1 MQRMAGAEFRVQASA
16 PPTAGRGET
25 MRAEAVDGSPR
36 TGVLAAGA
44 ATAVLALAAAGCG
57 SSGSTSAG
65 AAATHHAMTSHHAM
79 AEPARFGSDCGMVP
93 ATGMG
98 SFHGMAMDPVVTAAS
113 HNPLLTS
120 FAADVKAA
128 GLVSDLNSMHSFT
141 VFAPANSA
149 FSKLPPGEMSM
160 MHSTAELAKILK
172 YHVVSG
178 RVTPAK
184 LASGMAL
191 TTLEGGSL
199 TGSKMGSVYEVGKAS
214 VICGNIQTANATVYV
229 IDKVL
234 VPMH

>member
-1 MQRMAGAEFRVQASA
+1 
-16 PPTAGRGET
+16 
-25 MRAEAVDGSPR
+25 MRAEAADRSPR
-36 TGVLAAGA
+36 KGVLAAGA
-44 ATAVLALAAAGCG
+44 GAAVLALAAAGCG
-57 SSGSTSAG
+57 SSGTTAG
-65 AAATHHAMTSHHAM
+65 AAATHHAMASHSPAM
-79 AEPARFGSDCGMVP
+79 TEPARFGPDCGMVP

-120 FAADVKAA
+120 FAADVKTA

-149 FSKLPPGEMSM
+149 FSRLPHAEMSM
-160 MHSTAELAKILK
+160 MHSSAELAKILK
-172 YHVVSG
+172 YHIVSG

-199 TGSKMGSVYEVGKAS
+199 TGAKMGSVYEIGKAS

-229 IDKVL
+229 INKVL
-234 VPMH
+234 VPMR

>member
-1 MQRMAGAEFRVQASA
+1 
-16 PPTAGRGET
+16 
-25 MRAEAVDGSPR
+25 MRAVAVDGSAGK
-36 TGVLAAGA
+36 GVLTACAGA
-44 ATAVLALAAAGCG
+44 AVLALAAAGCG
-57 SSGSTSAG
+57 SSGTTSTASG
-65 AAATHHAMTSHHAM
+65 TATHHAMAHSHAM
-79 AEPARFGSDCGMVP
+79 AESARFGPDCGMVP

-149 FSKLPPGEMSM
+149 FSKLSHAEMSM
-160 MHSTAELAKILK
+160 MHGNAELTKILK
-172 YHVVSG
+172 YHIVNG

-199 TGSKMGSVYEVGKAS
+199 TGAKMGSVYEVGKAN

-229 IDKVL
+229 INKVL

>member
-1 MQRMAGAEFRVQASA
+1 MRAVAVAASAGKGALTAGA
-16 PPTAGRGET
+16 G
-25 MRAEAVDGSPR
+25 
-36 TGVLAAGA
+36 
-44 ATAVLALAAAGCG
+44 TAVLALVAAGCG
-57 SSGSTSAG
+57 SSGTTSTAPG
-65 AAATHHAMTSHHAM
+65 ATATHHPMASHSHAM
-79 AEPARFGSDCGMVP
+79 AESARFGSDCGMVP

-149 FSKLPPGEMSM
+149 FSKLSHAEMSM
-160 MHSTAELAKILK
+160 MHGNAELAKILK
-172 YHVVSG
+172 YHIVNG

-191 TTLEGGSL
+191 TTLEGGKL
-199 TGSKMGSVYEVGKAS
+199 TGSKMGSVYEIGKAG

-229 IDKVL
+229 INKVL

>member
-1 MQRMAGAEFRVQASA
+1 
-16 PPTAGRGET
+16 

-36 TGVLAAGA
+36 KGALAASVSA
-44 ATAVLALAAAGCG
+44 AVLALAAAGCG
-57 SSGSTSAG
+57 SSGTTSAASG
-65 AAATHHAMTSHHAM
+65 AAATHRAM
-79 AEPARFGSDCGMVP
+79 ASSSHSMTKSARFGPDCGMVP

-128 GLVSDLNSMHSFT
+128 GLAGELNSMRSFT

-149 FSKLPPGEMSM
+149 FSKLSQAEMSM
-160 MHSTAELAKILK
+160 MHGNAELAKILK
-172 YHVVSG
+172 RHIVSG

-199 TGSKMGSVYEVGKAS
+199 TGAKMGSVYEIGKAN

-229 IDKVL
+229 INKVL
-234 VPMH
+234 VPMR

>member
-1 MQRMAGAEFRVQASA
+1 
-16 PPTAGRGET
+16 
-25 MRAEAVDGSPR
+25 MRAVAVDGSAGK
-36 TGVLAAGA
+36 GVLTACAGA
-44 ATAVLALAAAGCG
+44 AVLALAAAGCG
-57 SSGSTSAG
+57 SSGTTSTASG
-65 AAATHHAMTSHHAM
+65 TATHHAMAHSHAM
-79 AEPARFGSDCGMVP
+79 AESARFGPDCGMVP

-149 FSKLPPGEMSM
+149 FSKLSHAEMSM
-160 MHSTAELAKILK
+160 MHGNAELAKILK
-172 YHVVSG
+172 HHIVSG

-191 TTLEGGSL
+191 TTLEGASL
-199 TGSKMGSVYEVGKAS
+199 TGSKMGSVYEIGKAD

-229 IDKVL
+229 INKVL

>member
-1 MQRMAGAEFRVQASA
+1 
-16 PPTAGRGET
+16 

-36 TGVLAAGA
+36 KRVLAAGA
-44 ATAVLALAAAGCG
+44 GAAVLALAAAGCG
-57 SSGSTSAG
+57 SSGAATG
-65 AAATHHAMTSHHAM
+65 AAATHHAMASHSPAM
-79 AEPARFGSDCGMVP
+79 TEPARFGPDCGMVP

-120 FAADVKAA
+120 FAADVKTA

-149 FSKLPPGEMSM
+149 FSRLPHAEMSM
-160 MHSTAELAKILK
+160 MHSSAELAKILK
-172 YHVVSG
+172 YHIVSG

-199 TGSKMGSVYEVGKAS
+199 TGAKMGSVYEIGKAS

-229 IDKVL
+229 INKVL
-234 VPMH
+234 VPMR

>member
-1 MQRMAGAEFRVQASA
+1 
-16 PPTAGRGET
+16 

-36 TGVLAAGA
+36 KDALAAGVGA
-44 ATAVLALAAAGCG
+44 AVLALAAAGCG
-57 SSGSTSAG
+57 SSGTTPAAG
-65 AAATHHAMTSHHAM
+65 GTATHHAMASHSHAM
-79 AEPARFGSDCGMVP
+79 TEPARFGPDCGMVP

-98 SFHGMAMDPVVTAAS
+98 SFHGMAMDPVITAAS

-128 GLVSDLNSMHSFT
+128 GLAGDLNSMHSFT

-149 FSKLPPGEMSM
+149 FSKLSHDQMSM
-160 MHSTAELAKILK
+160 LHSNAELTRILK
-172 YHVVSG
+172 HHVVSG

-199 TGSKMGSVYEVGKAS
+199 AGAKMGSVYEIGKAS
-214 VICGNIQTANATVYV
+214 VICGNIRTANATVYV
-229 IDKVL
+229 INKVL

>member
-1 MQRMAGAEFRVQASA
+1 
-16 PPTAGRGET
+16 
-25 MRAEAVDGSPR
+25 
-36 TGVLAAGA
+36 
-44 ATAVLALAAAGCG
+44 
-57 SSGSTSAG
+57 
-65 AAATHHAMTSHHAM
+65 
-79 AEPARFGSDCGMVP
+79 MVA

-120 FAADVKAA
+120 FAAEVRAA

-149 FSKLPPGEMSM
+149 FSKLSHAGMSM
-160 MHSTAELAKILK
+160 MRGNAELAKILK
-172 YHVVSG
+172 NHIVSG

-184 LASGMAL
+184 LASGMEL
-191 TTLEGGSL
+191 TTLEGGPL
-199 TGSKMGSVYEVGKAS
+199 TGAKMGSVYEIGKAN

-229 IDKVL
+229 INKVL

>member
-1 MQRMAGAEFRVQASA
+1 
-16 PPTAGRGET
+16 
-25 MRAEAVDGSPR
+25 MRAEAVNGSLR
-36 TGVLAAGA
+36 KGVLVAGA
-44 ATAVLALAAAGCG
+44 GAAVLALAAAGCG
-57 SSGSTSAG
+57 NSGTTSATAG
-65 AAATHHAMTSHHAM
+65 AAATHHAMSSRSHPM
-79 AEPARFGSDCGMVP
+79 AEPARFGPDCGMVP

-141 VFAPANSA
+141 VFVPANSA
-149 FSKLPPGEMSM
+149 FSRLPRGEMSM
-160 MHSTAELAKILK
+160 MMHRSAELSRILK
-172 YHVVSG
+172 YHIVSG

-199 TGSKMGSVYEVGKAS
+199 TGAKMGSVYEIGKAH

-229 IDKVL
+229 INKVL

>member
-1 MQRMAGAEFRVQASA
+1 
-16 PPTAGRGET
+16 
-25 MRAEAVDGSPR
+25 MRAVAVGGSAGK
-36 TGVLAAGA
+36 GVLTVGVGA
-44 ATAVLALAAAGCG
+44 AVLALAAAGCG
-57 SSGSTSAG
+57 SSGTTSTPSG
-65 AAATHHAMTSHHAM
+65 AAATHHAMASHSPAM
-79 AEPARFGSDCGMVP
+79 AESARFGRDCGMVP

-98 SFHGMAMDPVVTAAS
+98 SFHGMAMAPVVTAAS

-128 GLVSDLNSMHSFT
+128 GLVGDLNSMHSFT

-149 FSKLPPGEMSM
+149 FSKLSHAEMSM
-160 MHSTAELAKILK
+160 MHGNAELTKILK
-172 YHVVSG
+172 YPIVSG

-191 TTLEGGSL
+191 TTLEGGKL
-199 TGSKMGSVYEVGKAS
+199 TGSKMGSVYEIGKAD

-229 IDKVL
+229 INKVL